1 MFIIKMIIDTYISLT
16 KGNYDKEYVSDMI
29 SSLLSCTIVIWI
41 YWDIVGYSGAFLV
54 TEIKNRE
61 IEEKDVIICCHIW
74 FCRSV
79 ILLPYFIV

>member
-1 MFIIKMIIDTYISLT
+1 MIIDSYISLT
-16 KGNYDKEYVSDMI
+16 KGNNDKEYVSDMI

-54 TEIKNRE
+54 TEIKSRE
-61 IEEKDVIICCHIW
+61 IEEKDVTIFCHIW